1 MKIVDAMYDKAVF
14 IAKLDDCIAIS
25 TLEGTSAFL
34 DADQIKELIK
44 ELETRLKEM
53 NNEQTS

>member
-1 MKIVDAMYDKAVF
+1 MKIVDAMYNRSVF
-14 IAKLDDCIAIS
+14 IVELDDCISIS

-53 NNEQTS
+53 NK

>member
-1 MKIVDAMYDKAVF
+1 MKIVDAMYDRAVF
-14 IAKLDDCIAIS
+14 ISKIDDCIGIIIS
-25 TLEGTSAFL
+25 EGMSAFL

-53 NNEQTS
+53 NK

>member
-1 MKIVDAMYDKAVF
+1 MKIINALHDKALF
-14 IAKLDDCIAIS
+14 IGNLEDCISIC
-25 TLEGTSAFL
+25 TLEQETAFL
-34 DADQIKELIK
+34 EADQIKELIT